1 MPLVYARVDWQL
13 TWLEPRRGQIQRYS
27 GCGLVGP
34 WRTCSGDDRC
44 WGKAG
49 RQVNLLLP
57 LQVAALKKKKSRP
70 SERIV
75 LNELKCVLHFFVP
88 TFTFQIRQVLYA
100 CQYIPASATVLD
112 ICSPSTWCA
121 HKNHSKKALT
131 QQRREVI
138 VHGRGAAA
146 AHAHPFVNK

>member
-27 GCGLVGP
+27 GCGLVVP
-34 WRTCSGDDRC
+34 WRTCSADDRC

-57 LQVAALKKKKSRP
+57 LQVAALKKKNQGHL
-70 SERIV
+70 I
-75 LNELKCVLHFFVP
+75 ELFWTNTSVCFTFSFLP
-88 TFTFQIRQVLYA
+88 FTFQIRQVLYA